1 MPGQIISPAE
11 MMQKNLQN
19 QELLEKINAQVSPQQ
34 NIIQQIL
41 GLLGNA
47 GARGAAFGRG
57 AGQMARRTLQGQESA
72 EPKYKTLQES
82 AVGELSPEVKKQ
94 LVEML
99 GGQ

>member
-1 MPGQIISPAE
+1 MPGQIVNPAD

-19 QELLEKINAQVSPQQ
+19 QELLEKIKAQVSPQQ
-34 NIIQQIL
+34 NMIQQIL
-41 GLLGNA
+41 GLLGNVGSRGMEA
-47 GARGAAFGRG
+47 GRNAKR
-57 AGQMARRTLQGQESA
+57 MAEWTLNQA

>member
-57 AGQMARRTLQGQESA
+57 AGQMARRTLQGQESV